1 MDEKKLKKEYKITR
15 VFVFLIWILCNL
27 GIGYVMSQFRKYN
40 MSIFLL
46 IIVYLLLM
54 FQVIKLL
61 GMIVYR
67 FKLWFCEDTNE
78 IIDTKN

>member
-40 MSIFLL
+40 MSIFLV
-46 IIVYLLLM
+46 IIVYLLLL

-67 FKLWFCEDTNE
+67 IKLWTCNENNETESTTN
-78 IIDTKN
+78 